1 MDNVNNLNR
10 TSNVAN
16 NTPTQE
22 PISLSALSRGKDE
35 STTTV
40 SINTTAG
47 LTGASD
53 VVEERRPVV
62 RINTAKKINRNGHRT
77 ISASEEDKSVI
88 NPDDYIEPPKKE
100 VTMSPRDL
108 ALNQLEQAVQ
118 RKQNEYRSF
127 VQYAVEDDKENRE
140 RIEAGLEEANAEEV
154 QYMPNELHTPMG
166 EEDRS
171 ESMVSEV
178 YVEEEE
184 DTDEDL
190 IGNGDETGEDFEP
203 VRNVVFDRPEYE
215 LKNAPAEEKDSE
227 PSYPYEEQVEDE
239 SVATTEPDDEYKYL
253 HHEQADEFAI
263 EEVAVVVGED
273 EDHAPNEGESHK
285 KTVEYFDTTSM
296 SITSTIPDDASAKEF
311 ADIEAEDFEDVTVA
325 TEENLTD
332 EQILAAYESG
342 TENLKKEIFEK
353 IINAGKKLNTAQF
366 VVSNKV
372 VSLKDALKNSETNT
386 TAKRTASWPMVYA
399 GRPFM
404 STALRGP
411 EIAILAD
418 FDDSDSENGI
428 GITREQVKIMFEHDA
443 NPYRPLTV
451 EAWAKTIPFHDIDSI
466 FAAMYIASLKG
477 SNYMPYVCQKPACQH
492 AYLSDDISIDK
503 MVKFNS
509 DEAKERFENIKK
521 VDLTPENTGSYES
534 VVSVINDRFA
544 IGIKLPS
551 VYTILYEQATLNS
564 EFLRKHQSVASIM
577 QYVDYIYMIDPDSS
591 EFKPIGWKT
600 YPGDITK
607 SYKSKIAT
615 YAKIFSELDGTDF
628 GVMISLINSMVIKA
642 NDMRGITYEVPSTKC
657 PKCGSEIAAQ
667 PITPRSMVFTRQ
679 RLVALATT
687 PTER

>member
-1 MDNVNNLNR
+1 MDNVNNLNK
-10 TSNVAN
+10 TGNIVN

-35 STTTV
+35 STTSV
-40 SINTTAG
+40 NINTTAG

-53 VVEERRPVV
+53 LVEERRPVV
-62 RINTAKKINRNGHRT
+62 RINTAKKINKNGHRT
-77 ISASEEDKSVI
+77 ISTTEEDKTII
-88 NPDDYIEPPKKE
+88 NPNDYIEPSKKE

-108 ALNQLEQAVQ
+108 ALNQLEHAVR
-118 RKQNEYRSF
+118 RKQEEFKSF
-127 VQYAVEDDKENRE
+127 VEYAVEDDKENRE
-140 RIEAGLEEANAEEV
+140 RIEAGLEEANADEV

-184 DTDEDL
+184 DSDEDL

-203 VRNVVFDRPEYE
+203 VRNVVFSRPEYE
-215 LKNAPAEEKDSE
+215 SEVEEVSE
-227 PSYPYEEQVEDE
+227 PSYPYEEQVEE
-239 SVATTEPDDEYKYL
+239 EPVTTTEPE
-253 HHEQADEFAI
+253 EE
-263 EEVAVVVGED
+263 EEVKEEERID
-273 EDHAPNEGESHK
+273 INEGESHK

-311 ADIEAEDFEDVTVA
+311 ADIEAEDFEDVTVE

-332 EQILAAYESG
+332 EQIIAAYDTG

-372 VSLKDALKNSETNT
+372 VSLKDALRKSETDT
-386 TAKRTASWPMVYA
+386 TAKRIASWPMVYA
-399 GRPFM
+399 GRPFV

-411 EIAILAD
+411 EIAMLAD

-428 GITREQVKIMFEHDA
+428 GITREQVKVMFEHDA

-492 AYLSDDISIDK
+492 AYLSDDISIDQ

-509 DEAKERFENIKK
+509 DEAKERFEKIKK

-551 VYTILYEQATLNS
+551 IYTILYEQATLNA

-607 SYKSKIAT
+607 TYKSKIAT

-657 PKCGSEIAAQ
+657 PKCGSEIVAQ

-687 PTER
+687 PTEK